1 MPLYT
6 IIILAIVQGL
16 SEPLPVSSSGHL
28 LLTHT
33 LMGNGGVNACWEA
46 NRALDV
52 AMHIGTLFSVLVY
65 FRKDVFAVLSG
76 IGNRHS
82 QGFQMAWHVALA
94 SVPVLSVGFLLQI
107 YKPSFLCLLE
117 VMAWMLLIFGIVLGL
132 VDKYCKSEKTVEQM
146 TWKNALFVGIAQSL
160 ALVPGT
166 SRSGITMTAARF
178 MGFKRTEAARFSLL
192 LAIVGIAAA
201 GGLTAL
207 EMVVEKDYN
216 LGYDALIAVFV
227 AFFTGYAAIAVM
239 MKWLQKASFMPFAV
253 YRVILGVGLL
263 VAIYSGWM

>member
-6 IIILAIVQGL
+6 IIILAIIQGL

-33 LMGNGGVNACWEA
+33 LMGHGGINACWES

-65 FRKDVFAVLSG
+65 FRKDVFAVLGG

-82 QGFQMAWHVALA
+82 DGFKLAWNVALA
-94 SVPVLSVGFLLQI
+94 SIPVLSVGLLLQI
-107 YKPSFLCLLE
+107 YKPSFLCLIE
-117 VMAWMLLIFGIVLGL
+117 VMAWMLLIFGIILGF
-132 VDKYCKSEKTVEQM
+132 VDKYAKSEKTVEQM
-146 TWKNALFVGIAQSL
+146 TWRNALFIGIAQSL

-166 SRSGITMTAARF
+166 SRSGITMTAARWL
-178 MGFKRTEAARFSLL
+178 GYHRTEAARFSLL
-192 LAIVGIAAA
+192 LAIVGISAA

-207 EMVVEKDYN
+207 EMVVEQDYN
-216 LGYDALIAVFV
+216 LGYDALIAAFV
-227 AFFTGYAAIAVM
+227 AFAVGYGAIAFM
-239 MKWLQKASFMPFAV
+239 MKWLGKFSFMPFAV
-253 YRVILGVGLL
+253 YRVLLGGGLL
-263 VAIYSGWM
+263 VWIYLFM

>member
-1 MPLYT
+1 MPFYT

-33 LMGNGGVNACWEA
+33 LMGNGGVNACWDV

-65 FRKDVFAVLSG
+65 FRKDVFAVVSG
-76 IGNRHS
+76 ISSKNS
-82 QGFQMAWHVALA
+82 QGFQLAWHVLLA
-94 SVPVLSVGFLLQI
+94 SIPVLSVGLLLQI

-117 VMAWMLLIFGIVLGL
+117 VMAWMLIIFGIVLGV
-132 VDKYCKSEKTVEQM
+132 VDKISKSEKTVEQM

-166 SRSGITMTAARF
+166 SRSGITMTAARYL
-178 MGFKRTEAARFSLL
+178 GFKRTEAARFSLL
-192 LAIVGIAAA
+192 LAIVGITAA
-201 GGLTAL
+201 GGLTAM
-207 EMVVEKDYN
+207 EMVVEQDYT
-216 LGYDALIAVFV
+216 LGYDALIAAFIAFV
-227 AFFTGYAAIAVM
+227 TGYGAIAIM
-239 MKWLQKASFMPFAV
+239 MRWLQRYSFMPFAI